1 MLISRWKC
9 VMNNGAFWLKWENIS
24 SEQLKDF
31 GTQTKTFKY
40 KQVIGWRIDI
50 YQRNAE
56 DYSQKF

>member
-1 MLISRWKC
+1 
-9 VMNNGAFWLKWENIS
+9 MNNGAFWLKWENIS